1 MSNKIDMT
9 VFEEL
14 LARDTDSEMSLED
27 VILHLAEG
35 DVSAFVSYN
44 GTWDQYNKDTKA
56 FKDETGYEHLDQD
69 GGGEGGAEYC
79 YGVFKLQGKI
89 YRAEYSYYS
98 HNGYEY
104 DGISDTLR
112 EVKPIQKTITVYE

>member
-14 LARDTDSEMSLED
+14 LARDTDSEMSLDD
-27 VILHLAEG
+27 VIFHLAEG
-35 DVSAFVSYN
+35 DVSEFVSY
-44 GTWDQYNKDTKA
+44 GGSSEQYRKNKEA
-56 FKDETGYEHLDQD
+56 FVEETGYEHLDQD

-89 YRAEYSYYS
+89 YRAEYAYYS
-98 HNGYEY
+98 HQGHEY
-104 DGISDTLR
+104 DCIAETLR
-112 EVKPIQKTITVYE
+112 EVKPVQKTITVYE